1 MTRTKLCL
9 WPAVLGWLVGL
20 LGMAF
25 IGCDNQGRSGGSNST
40 LFYERLPEAYEVC
53 FYLGDDLAS
62 LMPSVVCDR
71 DGETAYSFNIDV
83 VGGTGSDGEPC
94 SFSISWEE
102 PVPVGEN
109 GMFRV
114 VMDEDAEDVIFAG
127 TIAGG
132 LADGL
137 ARVETEDA
145 SCEVLWFAS
154 TGPIC
159 RENDQAMC
167 NLLLECCESIFL
179 VPPILENCL
188 EVVDQ
193 CDGVVC
199 EQVLSGYTQC
209 LQPPLADQP
218 ALKEASAR

>member
-1 MTRTKLCL
+1 MTRRKLC
-9 WPAVLGWLVGL
+9 WGPAVFGWLVGL
-20 LGMAF
+20 LGMAL
-25 IGCDNQGRSGGSNST
+25 IGCDDQGRSGESSST
-40 LFYERLPEAYEVC
+40 LFYGRIPEAYEVC

-83 VGGTGSDGEPC
+83 VGGTDSVGEPC
-94 SFSISWEE
+94 DFRISWEE
-102 PVPVGEN
+102 PVPIVDGTFEVPQVS
-109 GMFRV
+109 G
-114 VMDEDAEDVIFAG
+114 EDAGVLFAG

-137 ARVETEDA
+137 ANNG

-159 RENDQAMC
+159 REDDEAMC
-167 NLLLECCESIFL
+167 NLLLECCESIYL

-188 EVVDQ
+188 EVVDR
-193 CDGVVC
+193 CDPAVC
-199 EQVLSGYTQC
+199 QQVLSGYTQC
-209 LQPPLADQP
+209 PQPPGADSV
-218 ALKEASAR
+218 SAAP